1 MKGFSLMLENSLTP
15 TPPIRHRLRAILI
28 PIAFVAFIG
37 IMAALLNSR
46 YNRVFG
52 LSFVTW
58 LARYEGFHIA
68 AHFAIFAALVFM
80 IWGIFRSDRYKPVV
94 WTFVLLG
101 TLAIEVTQI
110 MSRRQDI
117 TLAVL
122 ESSAF
127 DLIVNMFAAMCAMLI
142 VRAFRRNS

>member
-1 MKGFSLMLENSLTP
+1 MLDNTM
-15 TPPIRHRLRAILI
+15 TPPPRQRLRAILI

-68 AHFAIFAALVFM
+68 AHFVIFSALVFM
-80 IWGIFRSDRYKPVV
+80 IWGIFRSDLYKPVA
-94 WTFVLLG
+94 WSFVLLG
-101 TLAIEVTQI
+101 TLAIEITQI
-110 MSRRQDI
+110 VSRHQGP
-117 TLAVL
+117 TLAVF
-122 ESSAF
+122 ESAAF

-142 VRAFRRNS
+142 IRLFRGSR